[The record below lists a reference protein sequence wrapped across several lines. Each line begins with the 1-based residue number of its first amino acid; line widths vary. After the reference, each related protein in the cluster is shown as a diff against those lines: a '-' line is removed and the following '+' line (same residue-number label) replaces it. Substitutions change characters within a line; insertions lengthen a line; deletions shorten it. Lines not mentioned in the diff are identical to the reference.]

1 MILSSPEKEEQKRKI
16 PQCYFLPLFLNQ
28 TKQKTDFAR
37 NKKKRKMKSYMSSTE
52 NQVYLKYKKGPC
64 SHTPEYKLSLQAL

>member
-37 NKKKRKMKSYMSSTE
+37 NKKKTQNE
-52 NQVYLKYKKGPC
+52 ILHVQ
-64 SHTPEYKLSLQAL
+64 H